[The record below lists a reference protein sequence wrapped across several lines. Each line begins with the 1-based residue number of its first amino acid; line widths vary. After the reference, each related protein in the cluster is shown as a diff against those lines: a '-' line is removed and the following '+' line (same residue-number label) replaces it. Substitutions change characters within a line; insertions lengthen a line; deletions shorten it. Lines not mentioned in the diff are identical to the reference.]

1 MSGLSGLS
9 GLGSGL
15 GNAFKPNIASKSG
28 QDDVGGGNDL
38 MKNILGATSPS
49 SSSSSSGSGGKD
61 GKSKLL
67 EGFVR
72 MAAQS
77 KDEQIAKA
85 ANAVL
90 QGLDLKA

>member
-9 GLGSGL
+9 GIGTGL
-15 GNAFKPNIASKSG
+15 GNSFKPNIANKSG
-28 QDDVGGGNDL
+28 QDDIGGGNDL
-38 MKNILGATSPS
+38 MKNILGATSQ
-49 SSSSSSGSGGKD
+49 SSSSGSAGKD